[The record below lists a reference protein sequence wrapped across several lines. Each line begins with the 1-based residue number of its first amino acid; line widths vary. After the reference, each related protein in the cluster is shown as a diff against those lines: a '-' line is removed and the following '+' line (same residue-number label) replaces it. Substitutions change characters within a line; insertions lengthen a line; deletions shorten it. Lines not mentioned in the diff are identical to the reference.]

1 MKKKNTTDQDIE
13 KAKAEPKAANYRM
26 TREEADEFFRS
37 IGQSLE
43 DKITKGF
50 TEEGA
55 INQASRVKQQMSET
69 PEQSHQRDSIN
80 KDHDDIYDDAFFLN
94 ESLKKSEK

>member
-1 MKKKNTTDQDIE
+1 MKKKNTTAQDIE

-55 INQASRVKQQMSET
+55 INQASLLKQTMSET
-69 PEQSHQRDSIN
+69 PEQSHQRIAIN

-94 ESLKKSEK
+94 ESLKKSDK

>member
-1 MKKKNTTDQDIE
+1 MKKNTTDQDIE